1 MILLIHEKKTK
12 NKQSANVAVSFIH
25 RKETKAEKAVPA
37 VTTADF
43 NTDYSMNLIFS
54 KFDKV
59 FQNETINEVY
69 NTYPKFIPFQETD
82 GMNMNDYILQYEF
95 LLLEQVKLQS

>member
-1 MILLIHEKKTK
+1 MKKNK
-12 NKQSANVAVSFIH
+12 KQSANVAVSFIR

-43 NTDYSMNLIFS
+43 STDYSMNLIFS

-59 FQNETINEVY
+59 FQNH
-69 NTYPKFIPFQETD
+69 Q
-82 GMNMNDYILQYEF
+82 
-95 LLLEQVKLQS
+95 

>member
-1 MILLIHEKKTK
+1 MKKNK
-12 NKQSANVAVSFIH
+12 KQSANVAVSFIH

-43 NTDYSMNLIFS
+43 STDYSMNLIFS
-54 KFDKV
+54 KFDKA

-82 GMNMNDYILQYEF
+82 GMNIE
-95 LLLEQVKLQS
+95 